1 MSRPTAEPRTISAP
15 PVGRPLTFD
24 ERLALSPL
32 AMDVRLDSA
41 GVQYDVRTAG
51 IEIPEIL
58 VDPLPAAA
66 PAARPGTVD
75 AVFAEAARLIRT
87 RGWIR
92 GYVGHAGVGYCVIG
106 AIRVAAG
113 GSGRLADE
121 ACDALFDRIR
131 AEAPDT
137 LSAGAWNDAQSG
149 PGPVIRML
157 GA

>member
-1 MSRPTAEPRTISAP
+1 MGTLTSAAATT
-15 PVGRPLTFD
+15 RAAARALTF
-24 ERLALSPL
+24 EQKLALANL
-32 AMDVRLDSA
+32 TMDHNLDGA

-66 PAARPGTVD
+66 PTVP
-75 AVFAEAARLIRT
+75 ATTVEGVFAEASRLIRT
-87 RGWIR
+87 CGWIR

-121 ACDALFDRIR
+121 ACNALFDRIR

-149 PGPVIRML
+149 PGPVLRML
-157 GA
+157 G